1 MSVCRRAEPCL
12 KFSVALAPP
21 SAVLRLASPRPLG
34 PSWRVPTVS
43 SVTYAYLAGWSALLL
58 RTGSSRPLG
67 GLVRVYVYAVVRTLV
82 LFIYHPIV
90 SSLLLSFLF
99 LYLRLP
105 LRPAGAI
112 ASAQEQSCNDSL
124 SLQII
129 TGRRDR
135 GALTLERHGGDLL
148 TSARR

>member
-1 MSVCRRAEPCL
+1 M
-12 KFSVALAPP
+12 
-21 SAVLRLASPRPLG
+21 
-34 PSWRVPTVS
+34 
-43 SVTYAYLAGWSALLL
+43 
-58 RTGSSRPLG
+58 
-67 GLVRVYVYAVVRTLV
+67 RVYGYAVVRTLV

-90 SSLLLSFLF
+90 SSFLLSFLF

-105 LRPAGAI
+105 LSSRWSSSLSLRGSHRDGSDVGAI

-124 SLQII
+124 RLQII